1 MINVSVV
8 KMKPNEGLH
17 IDDSDCLSK
26 IIWSLCNSPM
36 DLLTLL
42 LMYFKYYPKFFCQ
55 LKT

>member
-8 KMKPNEGLH
+8 KMKPNEGLY

-42 LMYFKYYPKFFCQ
+42 LMYFKYYPKFFC
-55 LKT
+55 